1 MMTHS
6 LEFYDDLTILNN
18 DLTNHK
24 FEGVTLLSRVKN
36 EAYFMGPFLS
46 HYRSL
51 GVKRFVFIDDNSNDG
66 TREFLFEQS
75 DCMVLGSSYTYCGD
89 YPIANTA
96 LKDFKIKG
104 TKNIWLNLLL
114 RKFSINNWAIY
125 ADADEFLRLPDNVCI
140 DDIVMLLEKSGSNAA
155 WTVMLDVY
163 PRSISDLT
171 EMCNDEALDRNKEW
185 FFDGVKHFEL
195 NARSDPK
202 LIYGGSRAR
211 LMQKFRVG
219 RLMKPYFRSKVRR
232 LKGKVP
238 KYNSLIKTMLVKIPE
253 DGYFKDPHFPL
264 FTINTDILLPFEHYK
279 FCGNIFERSRYA
291 IASGVYAAGSF
302 QYANIFE
309 LLSKMERKG
318 DSFICKF
325 SQSTRNFQNYVDSDN
340 VQGLL

>member
-1 MMTHS
+1 MMSHS
-6 LEFYDDLTILNN
+6 LEFYDDLKILNN

-24 FEGVTLLSRVKN
+24 SEGVTLLSRVKD
-36 EAYFMGPFLS
+36 EIFFMGPFLS

-51 GVKRFVFIDDNSNDG
+51 GVKRFIFIDDNSSDG

-75 DCMVLGSSYTYCGD
+75 DCMVLGSSYTYCGG
-89 YPIANTA
+89 YPIASTA

-125 ADADEFLRLPDNVCI
+125 ADADEFLRLPDNICI

-155 WTVMLDVY
+155 WTLMLDVY

-171 EMCNDEALDRNKEW
+171 KMCNDEALNRSKEW

-195 NARSDPK
+195 NSGSIPK

-219 RLMKPYFRSKVRR
+219 RLMKSYFRGNVRR
-232 LKGKVP
+232 LIGKVP
-238 KYNSLIKTMLVKIPE
+238 KYNNLTKAMLVKIPE
-253 DGYFKDPHFPL
+253 DGYFKGPHTPW

-291 IASGVYAAGSF
+291 ITSGVYTLDSF
-302 QYANIFE
+302 QYVDIFD
-309 LLSKMERKG
+309 LLSTMERESG
-318 DSFICKF
+318 SFICKI
-325 SQSTRNFQNYVDSDN
+325 SKSTRNFQNYVDSGN

>member
-18 DLTNHK
+18 DLTNYK
-24 FEGVTLLSRVKN
+24 SEGVTLLSRVKN
-36 EAYFMGPFLS
+36 EAFFMGPFLS
-46 HYRSL
+46 YYRSL
-51 GVKRFVFIDDNSNDG
+51 GVKRFVFIDDNSSDG

-96 LKDFKIKG
+96 LEDFKIKG
-104 TKNIWLNLLL
+104 INNIWLNLLL
-114 RKFSINNWAIY
+114 RKFSINNWTIY
-125 ADADEFLRLPDNVCI
+125 ADADEFLRLPDNICI

-163 PRSISDLT
+163 PKSISDLT
-171 EMCNDEALDRNKEW
+171 EMCDDEVLDRNKEW

-195 NARSDPK
+195 NETSTPK

-211 LMQKFRVG
+211 LMQNFRVG
-219 RLMKPYFRSKVRR
+219 RLMKSFFRGNVRR

-238 KYNSLIKTMLVKIPE
+238 KYNNLIKTMLVKIPE
-253 DGYFKDPHFPL
+253 DGYFQDPHRPW

-291 IASGVYAAGSF
+291 ISSGVYAANSF
-302 QYANIFE
+302 QYADMSE
-309 LLSKMERKG
+309 LLLKMERKS

-325 SQSTRNFQNYVDSDN
+325 SKSTQNFENYVDSGN
-340 VQGLL
+340 AQGLP

>member
-24 FEGVTLLSRVKN
+24 SEGVTLLSRVKN
-36 EAYFMGPFLS
+36 EAFFMEPFLS

-51 GVKRFVFIDDNSNDG
+51 GVKRFVFIDDNSIDG
-66 TREFLFEQS
+66 TREYLFEQS

-89 YPIANTA
+89 YPIANTE
-96 LKDFKIKG
+96 LKDFKIIG
-104 TKNIWLNLLL
+104 SKNIWLNLLL

-125 ADADEFLRLPDNVCI
+125 ADADEFLRLPDNICI

-171 EMCNDEALDRNKEW
+171 KMCNDEVLDRNKEW

-195 NARSDPK
+195 NSGSIPK

-211 LMQKFRVG
+211 LLQKFRVG
-219 RLMKPYFRSKVRR
+219 RIMKHYFRGNVRR
-232 LKGKVP
+232 LIGKVP
-238 KYNSLIKTMLVKIPE
+238 KYNNLTKVMLVKIPE
-253 DGYFKDPHFPL
+253 DGYFESPHIPR

-279 FCGNIFERSRYA
+279 FSGNIFERSRYA
-291 IASGVYAAGSF
+291 ITSGVYAEGSF
-302 QYANIFE
+302 QYVDMLE
-309 LLSKMERKG
+309 LFSKMERKG
-318 DSFICKF
+318 DSFIYKF
-325 SQSTRNFQNYVDSDN
+325 SKSTTNFQNYVDSGN